1 MTDDPE
7 HVLSIGELSRASGLT
22 VSALRFY
29 DRAQVL
35 APAWVDDWSGYRRYS
50 PDQVAEA
57 RILAGMRRVQ
67 MPVAEMSAA
76 LEALRDGDLATARDL
91 LSAHLRRLEEGLED
105 ARAQL
110 AQLHTALSDPTG
122 DEAAAASRAGDT
134 TSAQVPARTLLAL
147 LGAVRHAVGTDPQ
160 FPSLMSVLV
169 EVGEELTLVATDRY
183 RMVVAGRWHRTD
195 GAGAGSVVLPTGEV
209 DRLEAWLSDRRG
221 SVSVAAQDDALVLRD
236 GDEVLRLAG
245 LDEAYPDYRSVVEHG
260 AELAPLEE
268 TLLRSALEGEGP
280 VVDLG
285 GVLVD
290 RGYLSDAVSHV
301 PGGQVLLPTDGVI
314 APLVVRSSEE
324 TDVVALVMPIAPE
337 RP

>member
-1 MTDDPE
+1 MTDDPV
-7 HVLSIGELSRASGLT
+7 HLLSIGELSRASGLT

-29 DRAQVL
+29 DRTQVL

-67 MPVAEMSAA
+67 MPVAEMAA
-76 LEALRDGDLATARDL
+76 TLEALREGDLASARDL

-122 DEAAAASRAGDT
+122 GARAGSRTGD
-134 TSAQVPARTLLAL
+134 AACARVPARTLLAL
-147 LGAVRHAVGTDPQ
+147 LAAVRHAVSTDPQ

-183 RMVVAGRWHRTD
+183 RMAVAGRWHRTE
-195 GAGAGSVVLPTGEV
+195 GAPTGSVVLPTGEV
-209 DRLEAWLSDRRG
+209 DRLEVWLADRQG
-221 SVSVAAQDDALVLRD
+221 PLSVTAHADALVLRD
-236 GDEVLRLAG
+236 GAEELRLVG
-245 LDEAYPDYRSVVEHG
+245 LDEAYPDYRAVLEHG

-268 TLLRSALEGEGP
+268 ELLRSALAGEDR

-290 RGYLSDAVSHV
+290 RGFLSDAVSHV